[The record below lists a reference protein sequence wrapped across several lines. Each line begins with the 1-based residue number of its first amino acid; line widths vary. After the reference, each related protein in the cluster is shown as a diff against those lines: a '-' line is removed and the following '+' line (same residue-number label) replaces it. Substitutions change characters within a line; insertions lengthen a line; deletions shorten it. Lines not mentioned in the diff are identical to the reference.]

1 MLSFEAKWRAATRP
15 KSRSQQAALHD
26 ALTTPEQRERA
37 NSEAARQKWKRVG
50 EIARRAGADDPE
62 TESETDDDDSPEGRA
77 NFRKRRIEERA
88 EREKTAKM
96 MDLQYFL
103 EMVDVKHRYGSNL
116 RAYHE
121 QWKKAETN
129 ENFFYWLD
137 YGDGKRFEHPTVSRE
152 RLEKEQVRYLSR
164 EERLNYLVR
173 VDEEGR
179 LCWVKNGERINTSVE
194 YKDSVNGVV
203 PKDDD
208 TPAFGP
214 NGQLH
219 SGQSKN
225 LRRSSSISSSS
236 SDSGS
241 EHSDVEG
248 EHYVNEDLSKAKG
261 VSKLKHV
268 SAATVLNHLLRGS
281 VKPNSWIFVSCYLS
295 PLIKGS
301 LCVRSQTHRSACTLA
316 SSSLVL
322 SSTAR
327 FCMELAFQLQA
338 LSESR
343 MGNSAASLH
352 SRAITDPPQRTSV
365 HSCIQCKRMAWICRA
380 SPYLGH
386 MQSSSV

>member
-15 KSRSQQAALHD
+15 KSRSQQAALRD
-26 ALTTPEQRERA
+26 SLTTPEQRERA
-37 NSEAARQKWKRVG
+37 NSEAARQNWKRVG
-50 EIARRAGADDPE
+50 EIARRAGADDPD
-62 TESETDDDDSPEGRA
+62 SASQTDDDESSEGRA
-77 NFRKRRIEERA
+77 EYRKKRVEGRA

-103 EMVDVKHRYGSNL
+103 EMVDQKHRYGSNL

-121 QWKKAETN
+121 HWKKAETH

-137 YGDGKRFEHPTVSRE
+137 YGDGKKFEHPTVSRE

-179 LCWVKNGERINTSVE
+179 LCWVKNGERINTTTE

-208 TPAFGP
+208 TPAYGP
-214 NGQLH
+214 NGQLLH
-219 SGQSKN
+219 DGQSKN
-225 LRRSSSISSSS
+225 LRRKSSLSSLS
-236 SDSGS
+236 SDSAS

-268 SAATVLNHLLRGS
+268 SAATILNHLLRSS
-281 VKPNSWIFVSCYLS
+281 VKPNSWIFVSYPTC
-295 PLIKGS
+295 
-301 LCVRSQTHRSACTLA
+301 C
-316 SSSLVL
+316 
-322 SSTAR
+322 
-327 FCMELAFQLQA
+327 
-338 LSESR
+338 
-343 MGNSAASLH
+343 
-352 SRAITDPPQRTSV
+352 
-365 HSCIQCKRMAWICRA
+365 
-380 SPYLGH
+380 
-386 MQSSSV
+386 